1 MKQLLKFLSLMLI
14 AGTVVLASCS
24 KNDNPADN
32 DLFAGTYKG
41 NVSYHGDKDITNSNG
56 SVFVTKVGD
65 RYDFKFSDNIPT
77 ISNVQISKGD
87 QGYIGTVNG
96 YTGFIRFNAN
106 NLNIA
111 VAKDGN
117 TWSADCNR

>member
-1 MKQLLKFLSLMLI
+1 MKSILKVLGVAMFATLI
-14 AGTVVLASCS
+14 FSACS
-24 KNDNPADN
+24 KDDDPANN

-41 NVSYHGDKDITNSNG
+41 SVSYSNGDESKSNENG

-65 RYDFKFSDNIPT
+65 RYDFKFSDGIPAITNVT
-77 ISNVQISKGD
+77 ISEGD
-87 QGYIGTVNG
+87 GGYIGTVNG

-111 VAKDGN
+111 VGKDGA
-117 TWSADCNR
+117 TWTSNGDR